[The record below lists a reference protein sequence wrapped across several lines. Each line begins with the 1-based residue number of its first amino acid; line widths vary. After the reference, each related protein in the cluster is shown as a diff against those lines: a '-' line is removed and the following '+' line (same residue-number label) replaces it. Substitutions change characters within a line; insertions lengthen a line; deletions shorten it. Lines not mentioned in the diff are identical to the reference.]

1 VREAAEHAEEDK
13 KRKAAIEA
21 KNHADS
27 LIYSTEKSLKEYGD
41 KVDAGDKASIEQAV
55 GDLKGVLESE
65 DAELIRAKTDA
76 LAQAAMKLG
85 EAMYKAQAAAGE
97 AGGGGGGPQQPGG
110 GSGGAGGEGVVD
122 AEFEEVDDDR
132 KKSA

>member
-1 VREAAEHAEEDK
+1 V
-13 KRKAAIEA
+13 IEA

-41 KVDAGDKASIEQAV
+41 KVSAADKAAIEQAV
-55 GDLKGVLESE
+55 ADLKGVVDGE
-65 DAELIRAKTDA
+65 DADAIRAKTDA

-85 EAMYKAQAAAGE
+85 EAMYKAQAGGGE
-97 AGGGGGGPQQPGG
+97 AGGGDAGPQAQQRG
-110 GSGGAGGEGVVD
+110 GSEGVVD
-122 AEFEEVDDDR
+122 ADFEEVDDDR